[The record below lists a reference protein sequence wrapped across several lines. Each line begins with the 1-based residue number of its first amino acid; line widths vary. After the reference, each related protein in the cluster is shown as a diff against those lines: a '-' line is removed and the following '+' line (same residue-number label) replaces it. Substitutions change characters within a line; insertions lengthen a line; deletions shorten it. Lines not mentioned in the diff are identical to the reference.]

1 MTQAGKN
8 SRAQQN
14 PPVRDTRVAAA
25 LALNAV
31 MQEGQSL
38 TQALAEQMPLI
49 APRDTGLLQE
59 LCFGVAR
66 YAPAYD
72 ALSKTVLS
80 TPIKRKESAVK
91 ALLYIGFYQLQ
102 HTRIPDHAAI
112 NSVIEACKKLKK
124 PWATGLLNGVLRRF
138 AREQQGIND
147 KLNGN
152 VAYRYAHPQ
161 WLIEQIRKAWP
172 NDWQNIL
179 DGNNAHPPLTL
190 RINARQTTR
199 DAYSQTLDNELYNTP
214 SSKEQNSHPASTD
227 SKNADK
233 ESPASDSTDSGHT
246 LCEHS
251 ADGITLHHAQD
262 VTQLPGYSE
271 GLFAV
276 QDEAAQLCAELLDL
290 KAQQRVLDA
299 CCAPGG
305 KTCHLLEREP
315 KLASLQ
321 AIDVEETRMQRV
333 SDNLARLQLQDTK
346 EQVTLTVADAAD
358 TAKWWNGQTFDRIL
372 LDAPCSAT
380 GVIRRHPDIKLLRK
394 PTDIPQLAALQ
405 QKILQALW
413 PTLKEGGLLLYATCS
428 ILPEENERS
437 IKAFLEATSD
447 AQHKPLSHVNWG
459 VERLFGRQ
467 LFPQSAGHDG
477 FYYCL
482 LQKHTV

>member
-1 MTQAGKN
+1 MNQSGENDRPAN
-8 SRAQQN
+8 NHS
-14 PPVRDTRVAAA
+14 VRDTRVAAA

-38 TQALAEQMPLI
+38 TQALTEQMPLI
-49 APRDTGLLQE
+49 APRDSGLLQE

-72 ALSKTVLS
+72 ALSKQVLS

-102 HTRIPDHAAI
+102 HTRIPDHAAL
-112 NSVIEACKKLKK
+112 NSVIVACKKLKK

-138 AREQQGIND
+138 AREQQEISDRLKDNIT
-147 KLNGN
+147 
-152 VAYRYAHPQ
+152 YRYAHPQ

-179 DGNNAHPPLTL
+179 DGNNTHPPLTL
-190 RINARQTTR
+190 RINAQQTSR
-199 DAYSQTLDNELYNTP
+199 NAYSEALNT
-214 SSKEQNSHPASTD
+214 HILSTHILNNRT
-227 SKNADK
+227 SERSEKAY
-233 ESPASDSTDSGHT
+233 T

-251 ADGITLHHAQD
+251 IDGLTLHQAQD
-262 VTQLPGYSE
+262 VKQLPGYSE

-290 KAQQRVLDA
+290 KPQQRVLDA

-315 KLASLQ
+315 NLASMQ
-321 AIDVEETRMQRV
+321 AIDVESNRMIRV
-333 SDNLARLQLQDTK
+333 SDNLERLRLNKT
-346 EQVTLTVADAAD
+346 EGQVTLTVADAAD
-358 TAKWWNGQTFDRIL
+358 TAQWWDGQALDRIL

-394 PTDIPQLAALQ
+394 PTDIPKLAALQ
-405 QKILQALW
+405 QQILQALW

-428 ILPEENERS
+428 VLPEENEKS
-437 IKAFLEATSD
+437 IEAFLQATPS
-447 AQHKPLSHVNWG
+447 AQHKPLSHVSWG
-459 VERLFGRQ
+459 LKRPFGRQ

-482 LQKHTV
+482 LQKHTHSV